1 MLVYQRVVGRD
12 CGDGMIVN
20 IVTDYGSFPQ
30 FRTFLAPLSRHGSAS
45 GRVVDLKISLQPH
58 TVPKQFLKQ
67 NRSCMGDAGTGLTAI
82 LIFWC
87 VER

>member
-30 FRTFLAPLSRHGSAS
+30 FRTFLAPLEVAMVQ
-45 GRVVDLKISLQPH
+45 VV
-58 TVPKQFLKQ
+58 
-67 NRSCMGDAGTGLTAI
+67 AG
-82 LIFWC
+82 W
-87 VER
+87 